1 MSTDARP
8 PAAGST
14 GGPAAR
20 AGGRAGTRDAGALEA
35 HAAVDEAWRAH
46 WSRLVALVVGQYGR
60 PDLAEDAVADAFAA
74 AARTWP
80 DDGVPANPAGWLL
93 TSARR
98 RVLDRLRTEAVRRR
112 REPVMVVDEELRR
125 TAAAVEPG
133 AGDDAAHLPDETV
146 RLLFS
151 CCHPALAPD
160 ARTALTLRFVVGLDT
175 AEIARLLLVQETA
188 MQARLTRAKKRLA
201 ASGIPFA
208 PPPPGE
214 LDDRLGTVAVVLY
227 VLFTAGYQPG
237 RGAAPVRV
245 DLSERAIVLTRALD
259 ATAPGRPVVRALL
272 ALMLLQHSR
281 RDARTADDG
290 TLVLLAD
297 QDRSRWD
304 RAAIAE
310 ALGLLD
316 ELGPADGQ
324 AEEYRLQALIAA
336 EHAVAATAEATRWDV
351 VGRLYARLEEL
362 TGSPVVRLAR
372 AVAVAETDGAEAG
385 LVLLDGLADA
395 LPRSHRLPAVRGE
408 LLARTGD
415 RVAAAAELRVALDRA
430 TNDAER
436 AHLAAR
442 LADLDGPP

>member
-1 MSTDARP
+1 PGRDGHGVPPPRHVRGGHRRAVRRDGRAARRLLRARGARPRRGRRRRPAPARVHDRDPARGRPVSTDARP

-160 ARTALTLRFVVGLDT
+160 ARTALTLRFV
-175 AEIARLLLVQETA
+175 
-188 MQARLTRAKKRLA
+188 
-201 ASGIPFA
+201 
-208 PPPPGE
+208 
-214 LDDRLGTVAVVLY
+214 
-227 VLFTAGYQPG
+227 
-237 RGAAPVRV
+237 
-245 DLSERAIVLTRALD
+245 
-259 ATAPGRPVVRALL
+259 
-272 ALMLLQHSR
+272 
-281 RDARTADDG
+281 
-290 TLVLLAD
+290 
-297 QDRSRWD
+297 
-304 RAAIAE
+304 
-310 ALGLLD
+310 
-316 ELGPADGQ
+316 
-324 AEEYRLQALIAA
+324 
-336 EHAVAATAEATRWDV
+336 
-351 VGRLYARLEEL
+351 
-362 TGSPVVRLAR
+362 
-372 AVAVAETDGAEAG
+372 
-385 LVLLDGLADA
+385 
-395 LPRSHRLPAVRGE
+395 
-408 LLARTGD
+408 
-415 RVAAAAELRVALDRA
+415 
-430 TNDAER
+430 
-436 AHLAAR
+436 
-442 LADLDGPP
+442 